1 MIRNQTE
8 LNRIPCD
15 KDDIRIAQFP
25 ISKQR
30 SLKLNQQYYV
40 KNLTIG
46 INALNGVSLLEL
58 NGLRALERLVI
69 MQGGLIGGS
78 GRLRVMNCSNLISID
93 IGEMAFTKFKYL
105 ELIDLPL
112 LQIIKMKN
120 NVFRKVYT
128 IQMESNE
135 REIL

>member
-1 MIRNQTE
+1 
-8 LNRIPCD
+8 
-15 KDDIRIAQFP
+15 
-25 ISKQR
+25 
-30 SLKLNQQYYV
+30 
-40 KNLTIG
+40 
-46 INALNGVSLLEL
+46 
-58 NGLRALERLVI
+58 
-69 MQGGLIGGS
+69 
-78 GRLRVMNCSNLISID
+78 
-93 IGEMAFTKFKYL
+93 MAFTKFKYL